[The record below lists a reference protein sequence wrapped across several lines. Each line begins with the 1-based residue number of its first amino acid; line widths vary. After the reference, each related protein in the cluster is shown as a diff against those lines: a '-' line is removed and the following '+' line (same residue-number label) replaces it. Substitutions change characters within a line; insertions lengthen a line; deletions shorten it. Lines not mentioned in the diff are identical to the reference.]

1 MNMSKT
7 AKQAFGAGGRDGVT
21 QRIDVGFLWSNEKNG
36 FLRENC
42 RGDRSPFTYGQK
54 ETKF

>member
-7 AKQAFGAGGRDGVT
+7 AKQAFEAGGRDGVT
-21 QRIDVGFLWSNEKNG
+21 QKIDVGFLWSNEKNG